1 MQRLRSRSGSSSPN
15 GRRGNRGRDG
25 NHTRGPL
32 QAEQRTLPL
41 GYQTMTQ
48 MRIRISACPR
58 DAEINTTY
66 SVLVCHEL
74 IAGFL
79 SPSPRHLDIDLRV
92 AEDQA
97 LYGAEKDSHLVAKG
111 SAIQAAVVVTAAP
124 NVSPWTTWT
133 VPSSENREAIAG
145 GPTPNREG
153 KEVDQGFVGGE
164 ELESDGIA
172 VPETD
177 LELDGTTNVQQ
188 RPVSGCHEI
197 DQEGGV
203 EAHPGQEDG
212 PPSPLEEGGEG
223 CNGIGRSSAGLVT
236 GGLDPQLPNQ
246 QQSPTENDEEHFA
259 QQADHLERG
268 GGGGE
273 AGSVNQP
280 HIQDARRHQDE
291 SAQEG
296 SDPTDCLV
304 NQHCGK
310 GAAKDA
316 TEAAQ
321 EEVESVSKQTD
332 TISSTSTMVHELDR
346 RGSREEEGSRF
357 AFTQDEGDMNRG
369 DTRCS
374 KTSALPPPTAT
385 PKLQRHP
392 QAGTC
397 VGPPT
402 GSSPLFRDPAGGLDR
417 SQKDSKG
424 GSTRSAARYATPTS
438 TDRGLDRSQGCH
450 GNYDGGRSD
459 RINQT
464 SCERTART
472 SKGFE
477 SGTKKKVAE
486 ARRGTKRRST
496 ADVTLEQVIDHHMA
510 RRRLDGAAN
519 GPDGSRAGPHSRIG
533 NASSHS
539 TGAGTDRL
547 RGENLHSNGKRPSPC
562 SVSDGATLVVAA
574 WSSGCILPLTE
585 VAAPHMR
592 LVAPLLAGEPEGRRV
607 VLRTAAAVATGAAK
621 LALPQHRVEVT
632 GVWQNGLLLELCP
645 APLVERE
652 EGEAPAPLS
661 ALAGRLQAAFDE
673 IVAVDLEFDT
683 VRLCHREALEKL
695 DIGSSSEELLKWCNE
710 GTTDLMRFAP
720 VPFASPTV
728 DQVPGSGG
736 DSLDLVELR
745 KALARPDGSPFI
757 GIKHGQWPLLPR
769 TGVLGCFSVSIHP
782 MVPPPPGSIRGE
794 GCARQEPADYLAL
807 SFSDSAVFNTSG
819 SPRVLRGD
827 GYQSIG
833 SSGGYTGTTQGS
845 ACNAIGSDAAI
856 TDLSRLSGSA
866 RLECVSPTCTAGSS
880 TWRDITGLRCVAA
893 VNRLALGSPTDL
905 EGKLLLAE
913 DLHTDQLVILAG
925 RQGASA
931 DVVTSR
937 LCVKLTIKGK
947 SPAVVNTRNYR
958 RPEAPEARAEAC
970 MGQSQ
975 PHASSSASVS
985 NQQLDSAA
993 LGRVVAALLGKD
1005 QDGGGFP
1012 SGNNNG
1018 GGAVSDGN
1026 AVAGAR
1032 ATSREWHDIVVVHG
1046 CSALDA
1052 ELLSMEDI
1060 GLRPAKAIKV
1070 FVDVV
1075 PQVSVDN
1082 VTPVN
1087 GADVRMLRA
1096 LLAAGGRFAKAAQA
1110 EVLANAGSGRNIA
1123 ERSNFDVASFLEE
1136 WHVTE
1141 EREQGLWWSFQAAAD
1156 VHMNT
1161 ALPYDLNVLKPLV
1174 EPLLR
1179 SVPPPIEGS
1188 DGGDGCRSSAYALS
1202 RSVLH
1207 MLQLCEALHAQL
1219 PGTSVLHELI
1229 CPRPS

>member
-1 MQRLRSRSGSSSPN
+1 M
-15 GRRGNRGRDG
+15 
-25 NHTRGPL
+25 
-32 QAEQRTLPL
+32 
-41 GYQTMTQ
+41 
-48 MRIRISACPR
+48 I
-58 DAEINTTY
+58 
-66 SVLVCHEL
+66 
-74 IAGFL
+74 
-79 SPSPRHLDIDLRV
+79 
-92 AEDQA
+92 
-97 LYGAEKDSHLVAKG
+97 
-111 SAIQAAVVVTAAP
+111 
-124 NVSPWTTWT
+124 
-133 VPSSENREAIAG
+133 
-145 GPTPNREG
+145 
-153 KEVDQGFVGGE
+153 
-164 ELESDGIA
+164 
-172 VPETD
+172 
-177 LELDGTTNVQQ
+177 
-188 RPVSGCHEI
+188 
-197 DQEGGV
+197 
-203 EAHPGQEDG
+203 
-212 PPSPLEEGGEG
+212 
-223 CNGIGRSSAGLVT
+223 
-236 GGLDPQLPNQ
+236 
-246 QQSPTENDEEHFA
+246 
-259 QQADHLERG
+259 
-268 GGGGE
+268 
-273 AGSVNQP
+273 
-280 HIQDARRHQDE
+280 
-291 SAQEG
+291 
-296 SDPTDCLV
+296 
-304 NQHCGK
+304 
-310 GAAKDA
+310 
-316 TEAAQ
+316 
-321 EEVESVSKQTD
+321 
-332 TISSTSTMVHELDR
+332 HELDR

-357 AFTQDEGDMNRG
+357 AFKQDEGDVNRG

-392 QAGTC
+392 QAGTY
-397 VGPPT
+397 VAPPT
-402 GSSPLFRDPAGGLDR
+402 RSSPLFRDPAGGLDR
-417 SQKDSKG
+417 SQQDSKG
-424 GSTRSAARYATPTS
+424 GSTRNAARYATPTS
-438 TDRGLDRSQGCH
+438 TDRGVGRSRGLY
-450 GNYDGGRSD
+450 GNYDGGRSG
-459 RINQT
+459 RINQR

-486 ARRGTKRRST
+486 TRRGTKRRST

-539 TGAGTDRL
+539 TGAGVDCL
-547 RGENLHSNGKRPSPC
+547 RDENLRSNGKRSSPC
-562 SVSDGATLVVAA
+562 SISDGATLVVAA
-574 WSSGCILPLTE
+574 WSSGCILALTE
-585 VAAPHMR
+585 AAAPHMR

-621 LALPQHRVEVT
+621 LALPRHRVEVT
-632 GVWQNGLLLELCP
+632 GVWQDGILLELCP

-683 VRLCHREALEKL
+683 VRLCHREAL
-695 DIGSSSEELLKWCNE
+695 DQVDTGSSSEELLKWCNE

-720 VPFASPTV
+720 MPFASHTV
-728 DQVPGSGG
+728 DHVPGSVG

-769 TGVLGCFSVSIHP
+769 TGLLRCFSVSIDP
-782 MVPPPPGSIRGE
+782 VVLPLPQPARGE
-794 GCARQEPADYLAL
+794 CRAHQEPADYLAL

-819 SPRVLRGD
+819 SPGVLRGD
-827 GYQSIG
+827 SYQSIG
-833 SSGGYTGTTQGS
+833 SSGGYTGTNSQGS
-845 ACNAIGSDAAI
+845 AHNAIGSDAAI
-856 TDLSRLSGSA
+856 ADLPRLSGSA
-866 RLECVSPTCTAGSS
+866 RLECVSPTRTANISK
-880 TWRDITGLRCVAA
+880 WKDITGLRCVAA

-913 DLHTDQLVILAG
+913 GLHTDQLVILAG

-931 DVVTSR
+931 DVVASR
-937 LCVKLTIKGK
+937 LCVELTIKGK
-947 SPAVVNTRNYR
+947 SPAVVNTQNYR
-958 RPEAPEARAEAC
+958 RPEAPEARAEAY

-975 PHASSSASVS
+975 PHASTSASVS
-985 NQQLDSAA
+985 NQQLDSGA
-993 LGRVVAALLGKD
+993 LGRVVAALLGQD

-1012 SGNNNG
+1012 SGTNNG

-1032 ATSREWHDIVVVHG
+1032 ATLRGWHDIVVVHG

-1060 GLRPAKAIKV
+1060 GLRPAKALNV

-1075 PQVSVDN
+1075 PQVCVDN

-1096 LLAAGGRFAKAAQA
+1096 LLAARGRFAKAAQV
-1110 EVLANAGSGRNIA
+1110 EVLPKAGNGRSIVK
-1123 ERSNFDVASFLEE
+1123 RSSFDPASFLEK
-1136 WHVTE
+1136 WHVV
-1141 EREQGLWWSFQAAAD
+1141 EQRDQAFWRTFQAAAD
-1156 VHMNT
+1156 VHINT
-1161 ALPYDLNVLKPLV
+1161 ALPYDLNALKPLV

-1179 SVPPPIEGS
+1179 SVPPPTEGR

-1229 CPRPS
+1229 RPRPS

>member
-1 MQRLRSRSGSSSPN
+1 
-15 GRRGNRGRDG
+15 
-25 NHTRGPL
+25 
-32 QAEQRTLPL
+32 
-41 GYQTMTQ
+41 MTQ
-48 MRIRISACPR
+48 MRIWISACPR
-58 DAEINTTY
+58 DVNTIY
-66 SVLVCHEL
+66 SLLACHEL
-74 IAGFL
+74 IAAFFL
-79 SPSPRHLDIDLRV
+79 PSPRHLDKDLRG
-92 AEDQA
+92 AGDQA
-97 LYGAEKDSHLVAKG
+97 LYGA
-111 SAIQAAVVVTAAP
+111 AVVLTAAP
-124 NVSPWTTWT
+124 NVSPWSALT
-133 VPSSENREAIAG
+133 VPSSKDSEALAC
-145 GPTPNREG
+145 GPTPNRER
-153 KEVDQGFVGGE
+153 KEVDQGFVGGK

-172 VPETD
+172 VPEAD
-177 LELDGTTNVQQ
+177 LELDGTTNVPQ
-188 RPVSGCHEI
+188 RPDSGCHEI
-197 DQEGGV
+197 DQEECV
-203 EAHPGQEDG
+203 EARPGQEDS

-223 CNGIGRSSAGLVT
+223 CNGIGRSSAGLVA

-246 QQSPTENDEEHFA
+246 QQSPTKNDEEPFA
-259 QQADHLERG
+259 QQADDLERG

-310 GAAKDA
+310 GAAEDA
-316 TEAAQ
+316 TDAAHQ
-321 EEVESVSKQTD
+321 EVESVGKQTD
-332 TISSTSTMVHELDR
+332 TISSTSTIVHELDR
-346 RGSREEEGSRF
+346 RGSREEKGPRF
-357 AFTQDEGDMNRG
+357 AFKQDEGNVNRG

-392 QAGTC
+392 QAGKY
-397 VGPPT
+397 VAPPT
-402 GSSPLFRDPAGGLDR
+402 GSSPLFRDPATGLDR
-417 SQKDSKG
+417 SQQDSKG
-424 GSTRSAARYATPTS
+424 GSTRNTARYATLTS
-438 TDRGLDRSQGCH
+438 TDRGVDRSRGCY
-450 GNYDGGRSD
+450 GNYDGGHSG
-459 RINQT
+459 RINQR

-519 GPDGSRAGPHSRIG
+519 GPDGSRAGPHSSIG

-539 TGAGTDRL
+539 TGAGADCL
-547 RGENLHSNGKRPSPC
+547 RGENLRSNGKRPSPC
-562 SVSDGATLVVAA
+562 SVSDGANLVVAA

-585 VAAPHMR
+585 AAAPHMR

-621 LALPQHRVEVT
+621 LALPHHRVEVT
-632 GVWQNGLLLELCP
+632 GVWQDGILLELCP

-661 ALAGRLQAAFDE
+661 ALAGRLQAAFNE
-673 IVAVDLEFDT
+673 IVAVDLEIDT
-683 VRLCHREALEKL
+683 VRLCHREALEKM
-695 DIGSSSEELLKWCNE
+695 DTGSSSEELLKWCNE

-720 VPFASPTV
+720 MPFASHTV

-757 GIKHGQWPLLPR
+757 GIKHGQWTLLPR
-769 TGVLGCFSVSIHP
+769 TGLLGCFSVSIHP
-782 MVPPPPGSIRGE
+782 VVLPLPRSTSGE
-794 GCARQEPADYLAL
+794 GYAHQEPADYLAL

-819 SPRVLRGD
+819 LPGVLRGD

-833 SSGGYTGTTQGS
+833 SSGGYTGTKSQGS
-845 ACNAIGSDAAI
+845 ARNAIGSDAAI
-856 TDLSRLSGSA
+856 ADLPRHNGSA
-866 RLECVSPTCTAGSS
+866 RLECVSPTCTADISK
-880 TWRDITGLRCVAA
+880 WKDITGLRCVAA

-905 EGKLLLAE
+905 ERKLLLAE
-913 DLHTDQLVILAG
+913 GLHTDQLGALAKTIILSNAQLVILAG

-931 DVVTSR
+931 DVVASR
-937 LCVKLTIKGK
+937 LCVELTIKGK
-947 SPAVVNTRNYR
+947 SPAVVNTQNYR
-958 RPEAPEARAEAC
+958 RQEAPEARAEAY

-985 NQQLDSAA
+985 NQQLDLAA
-993 LGRVVAALLGKD
+993 LGRVVAALLGQD
-1005 QDGGGFP
+1005 QDGGGFS
-1012 SGNNNG
+1012 SGNNSG
-1018 GGAVSDGN
+1018 GLAVSDGN

-1032 ATSREWHDIVVVHG
+1032 ATSRGWHDIVVVHG

-1052 ELLSMEDI
+1052 DLLSMEDI
-1060 GLRPAKAIKV
+1060 DLRPAKAIKV

-1075 PQVSVDN
+1075 PQVCVDN

-1096 LLAAGGRFAKAAQA
+1096 LLAARGRLAKTAQA
-1110 EVLANAGSGRNIA
+1110 EVLAKASNGRSIVK
-1123 ERSNFDVASFLEE
+1123 RSNFVARFLEK
-1136 WHVTE
+1136 WHVAE
-1141 EREQGLWWSFQAAAD
+1141 QREQGFWRTFQAAAD
-1156 VHMNT
+1156 VQINT
-1161 ALPYDLNVLKPLV
+1161 ALPYDLNALKPLV

-1179 SVPPPIEGS
+1179 SVPPPTEGS

-1219 PGTSVLHELI
+1219 PGTSVLRELI
-1229 CPRPS
+1229 RPRPS